1 MRVSIAENNGSI
13 FHCDFHYFVS
23 GGGGSPLLLFSV
35 GKIMDPASISN
46 PLFSRVRLARSVF

>member
-23 GGGGSPLLLFSV
+23 GGGGVAITIIFCGENNGSSFHFESIIFS
-35 GKIMDPASISN
+35 GASC
-46 PLFSRVRLARSVF
+46 